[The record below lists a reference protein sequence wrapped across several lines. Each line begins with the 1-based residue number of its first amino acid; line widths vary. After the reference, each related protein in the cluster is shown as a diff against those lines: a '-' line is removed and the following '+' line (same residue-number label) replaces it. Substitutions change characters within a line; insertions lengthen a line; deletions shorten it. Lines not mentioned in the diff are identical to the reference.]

1 MIFVFGNSFCP
12 MITWRQPYNQRFKL
26 LKSMKTLAFTY
37 FGEIFDLAYQTCGRK
52 LLLISLITHDKFNI
66 CTDSCNSAHFLK
78 CGGKL
83 HVYNKIIC
91 YNFKSHHKSMSIF
104 TLVVLFITQEKVMQ
118 MRSSGLGS

>member
-1 MIFVFGNSFCP
+1 
-12 MITWRQPYNQRFKL
+12 
-26 LKSMKTLAFTY
+26 MKTLAFTY